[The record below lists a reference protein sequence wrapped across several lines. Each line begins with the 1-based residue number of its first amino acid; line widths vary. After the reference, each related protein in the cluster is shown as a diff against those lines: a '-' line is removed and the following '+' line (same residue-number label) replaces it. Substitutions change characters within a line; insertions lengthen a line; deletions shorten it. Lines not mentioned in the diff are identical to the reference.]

1 MFHSFYAGRVHEE
14 LEEQMESH
22 AQFLTA
28 QYEESCSDSQSVS
41 CRNFLNRLGHVG
53 PLHFWIVDRS
63 GEVLLANERR
73 QLPPLSARELFRARE
88 GKTVVSMRRRA
99 PAVVVVPVKNNNG
112 VVEKLAV
119 VERNLVMERF
129 PRFPAFASLILV
141 LITIAVLILP
151 LSKRLTRP
159 VRELHRAGEEWSE
172 GRLEK
177 RAFVSGKDEISD
189 LSRTLNTMAGN
200 LQVMLEQ
207 RKEFL
212 AWISHELKSPLARMR
227 IALEM
232 ISEKKDAEPET
243 QILLKN
249 IEWEI
254 TESEKLIEQ
263 LLILSKIEMNV
274 PAAQE
279 PVSLEKV
286 VARVLEQAKSLAE
299 ISGIRLKAA
308 GSATVPGDFYQ
319 LEKAL
324 SNILE
329 NAIKFSLRGQ
339 EVEMEI
345 QQMDREV
352 LLQCKDEGTGIEAG
366 ERVKIFDPFFRGSAG
381 KGKEG
386 TGLGLYIAR
395 RIIEMHGGSISA
407 ESRRP
412 AGTVIVVRLPRD
424 IR

>member
-1 MFHSFYAGRVHEE
+1 
-14 LEEQMESH
+14 
-22 AQFLTA
+22 
-28 QYEESCSDSQSVS
+28 
-41 CRNFLNRLGHVG
+41 
-53 PLHFWIVDRS
+53 
-63 GEVLLANERR
+63 
-73 QLPPLSARELFRARE
+73 
-88 GKTVVSMRRRA
+88 
-99 PAVVVVPVKNNNG
+99 
-112 VVEKLAV
+112 
-119 VERNLVMERF
+119 
-129 PRFPAFASLILV
+129 
-141 LITIAVLILP
+141 
-151 LSKRLTRP
+151 
-159 VRELHRAGEEWSE
+159 
-172 GRLEK
+172 
-177 RAFVSGKDEISD
+177 
-189 LSRTLNTMAGN
+189 
-200 LQVMLEQ
+200 
-207 RKEFL
+207 
-212 AWISHELKSPLARMR
+212 
-227 IALEM
+227 
-232 ISEKKDAEPET
+232 
-243 QILLKN
+243 
-249 IEWEI
+249 
-254 TESEKLIEQ
+254 
-263 LLILSKIEMNV
+263 
-274 PAAQE
+274 

-299 ISGIRLKAA
+299 NSGIRLKAA

-345 QQMDREV
+345 QQTDREV